1 MHIKLYNSNR
11 VAIKY
16 KNCVL
21 AGKIVYFL
29 FLFSFDRRKLYFSL
43 RKPVLNK
50 IKNMIVVVFVLLK
63 EYKPDTNSCLGR
75 IRRKKARKSNFKALL
90 DE

>member
-1 MHIKLYNSNR
+1 
-11 VAIKY
+11 
-16 KNCVL
+16 
-21 AGKIVYFL
+21 
-29 FLFSFDRRKLYFSL
+29 
-43 RKPVLNK
+43 
-50 IKNMIVVVFVLLK
+50 MIVVVFVLLK